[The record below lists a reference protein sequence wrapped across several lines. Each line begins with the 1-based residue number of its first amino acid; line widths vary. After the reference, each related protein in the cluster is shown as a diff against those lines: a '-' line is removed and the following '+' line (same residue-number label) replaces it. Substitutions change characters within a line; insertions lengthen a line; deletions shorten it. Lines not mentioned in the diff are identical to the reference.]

1 MMPGPTRKYLLSSLP
16 LLLAATPASAA
27 PWWYVGHA
35 EDRALFIDT
44 GSIEREGDKVTY
56 SAKAVIRRQD
66 DPVAMT
72 LSFMRADCSGQTLG
86 WGGVQSFGKDDAVID
101 TSTRATPEMSAPA
114 DPLARAELAFVCADP
129 ATREKSGAFPLK
141 IDDAAFTE
149 ALLATPGPSPR
160 ALQDRLAADPAVPVI
175 RSSAP
180 PVTSFGQVQTVKL
193 GEPLVPP
200 RDYEKG
206 LQIPQGP
213 DYSSIEVGRIYDVAY
228 QGIEKGRIRFE
239 IRGYSIDDLVHPG
252 SGTIQPAY
260 LEEKCVNVLDLA
272 ISIREALPDRITYS
286 VVRQKRAPDDV
297 FPPPQCATA
306 PGKGD

>member
-1 MMPGPTRKYLLSSLP
+1 MPRPNRHFLLSSLP
-16 LLLAATPASAA
+16 LLLAAAPANAA

-44 GSIEREGDKVTY
+44 GSIERDGNTVTY
-56 SAKAVIRRQD
+56 SAKAVIRRQG

-72 LSFMRADCSGQTLG
+72 VSFMRADCSGQKLG
-86 WGGVQSFGKDDAVID
+86 WSGVQSFGQDDTAID
-101 TSTRATPEMSAPA
+101 TSTAATPEMADPA
-114 DPLARAELAFVCADP
+114 DPLAKTELAFVCADP
-129 ATREKSGAFPLK
+129 TARAASTFPLA

-149 ALLATPGPSPR
+149 ALLANPDQSPR
-160 ALQDRLAADPAVPVI
+160 ALQDRLAADPSVPVI

-180 PVTSFGQVQTVKL
+180 PVTSFGQIHTVKL
-193 GEPLVPP
+193 GQPLVPP

-213 DYSSIEVGRIYDVAY
+213 DYPSIEVGRIYDVAY

-260 LEEKCVNVLDLA
+260 LQEKCVNVLDLA
-272 ISIREALPDRITYS
+272 ISIREARPDRITYS

-297 FPPPQCATA
+297 FPPPECATT